1 MNRSFNP
8 FKALLM
14 LPALCLAF
22 MATAQAQ
29 DRQSSV
35 QTVIVSGTVVDE
47 SGQPA
52 VGATVSVDGRT
63 GMGVV
68 ADSKG
73 AFRIQAPVRS
83 TLRVSYMGY
92 ADQTRTVTADL
103 LDWQVQLAPDE
114 NFLEDAVVVGYG
126 VQKKES
132 VVGAISTVSAEQLSN
147 TGTQDLAS
155 ALTGKVSGM
164 LTSVT
169 NGAPGYES
177 TSIMLRGLSS
187 FSASGNSPLV
197 LVDGVERSMATIN
210 PAEVQSVSVLK
221 DASATAV
228 FGSKGANGV
237 ILVTTKTGREGRA
250 KMHATAEMGLTS
262 ALWLPEHIS
271 SVKTIEM
278 ANVALKNDQSFSALY
293 PQSVIDQYLA
303 GTNPYRYPDIDWY
316 KTMMN
321 TFAPSYNASFDIS
334 GGSKRIKYYAMASYY
349 HQGSLIKSLNELGPV
364 KYTQDRISYR
374 LNLNA
379 ALTKTTELILR
390 FGGAITINNSPGTSV
405 NVNET
410 NGSFF
415 DQMYMASG
423 ALFPAYWP
431 ADIYEQY
438 PDPNYPDASGIRL
451 SNNAGQ
457 SVNNPYSYLLHN
469 QWIQNTQYKVLTDLA
484 IKQDLSFIT
493 KGLSAKATVSLTSS
507 YQRKSE
513 SADQTLPLWNIDWDR
528 YDLGAAD
535 IWDTSTADPTYVY
548 TVAPLSVSMS
558 TDAASVV
565 FSHYI
570 EGSLNYAR
578 KFGGHEVTGTAVY
591 NQRQYNSGTSSPA
604 RNQSF
609 VSRVTYNYLQ
619 KYLFEAN
626 LGITGSEQFAPGYR
640 YGIFPSV
647 AAGYTVSKEKFWKRA
662 LPWWSTMKVR
672 FSWGL
677 VGSDVSTSGFLY
689 YTTYQLVTYHGRS
702 HYKEDSA
709 ANDGARWET
718 ADKKD
723 LGIEM
728 GFLKDKL
735 NVNVDLFDEYRYDM
749 LMKPVTTPL
758 VGVAFK
764 EVNAGALKKHGL
776 DIDILWRESL
786 KSGWHYSVGAL
797 LGLNE
802 NRILKY
808 ADIPYN
814 PEYKKYANTPTLSQ
828 RTGST
833 LIDDKYF
840 QTINELHGYP
850 AYTANWSN
858 LIPGVY
864 KFMDY
869 LPDGT
874 IADDDL
880 HVIRGSSYPPCTYG
894 LNFSVGYKG
903 FTLKMVGTGTIGKYI
918 QFKRAYMIPFANG
931 DLRVH
936 EAQLDYWSPTNRDAT
951 APVLTYVD
959 AMYAWGG
966 GSVRTPGYNLALEGY
981 TWRKSDYFSI
991 SELYLGYKFDS
1002 RKLQKKFGIDALT
1015 VKLTCNNLYLFTDL
1029 IDGNPQAQNTA
1040 TSYYPLTRTVKLGA
1054 SVNF

>member
-1 MNRSFNP
+1 MNRLFNP
-8 FKALLM
+8 IKCLLM
-14 LPALCLAF
+14 LSVLCWAALAPAR
-22 MATAQAQ
+22 AQV
-29 DRQSSV
+29 RQSSV
-35 QTVIVSGTVVDE
+35 QKVIVSGTVVDE
-47 SGQPA
+47 NGLPA
-52 VGATVSVDGRT
+52 IGAAVSVDGQPSL
-63 GMGVV
+63 GAVV
-68 ADSKG
+68 DDKG
-73 AFRIQAPVRS
+73 AFRISVPVRS
-83 TLRVSYMGY
+83 IMRVSYLGY
-92 ADQTRTVTADL
+92 SDQTRTVTKDL
-103 LDWQVQLAPDE
+103 LDWYVQLAPDE

-126 VQKKES
+126 VQRKES
-132 VVGAISTVSAEQLSN
+132 VVGAISTVSSEQLAN
-147 TGTQDLAS
+147 TGTQSLAS
-155 ALTGKVSGM
+155 ALSGKVSGM

-169 NGAPGYES
+169 NGAPGFDEA
-177 TSIMLRGLSS
+177 SIMIRGLSS
-187 FSASGNSPLV
+187 FSESGNSPLV
-197 LVDGVERSMATIN
+197 LVDGVERTMSTIN
-210 PAEVQSVSVLK
+210 PTEVQSVSVLK

-237 ILVTTKTGREGRA
+237 ILVTTKTGSEGRA

-271 SVKTIEM
+271 SAQTIEM
-278 ANVALKNDQSFSALY
+278 ANVALKNDQSYAALY
-293 PQSVIDQYLA
+293 PQSVIDAYTA

-316 KTMMN
+316 KIMMN
-321 TFAPSYNASFDIS
+321 KFAPSYNASFDIS
-334 GGSKRIKYYAMASYY
+334 GGSKRIKYYAMANYY
-349 HQGSLIKSLNELGPV
+349 HEGSLLKDINDLGPV

-379 ALTKTTELILR
+379 ALTKTTELALR
-390 FGGAITINNSPGTSV
+390 FGGAITINNCPGTSV
-405 NVNET
+405 NVNVI

-423 ALFPAYWP
+423 AMFPAYWP
-431 ADIYEQY
+431 ADIYDQY

-451 SNNAGQ
+451 SSNAGQ
-457 SVNNPYSYLLHN
+457 STNNPYSYLLYN
-469 QWIQNTQYKVLTDLA
+469 QWLQNTLYRVMTDLSL
-484 IKQDLSFIT
+484 KQDLSFIT

-507 YQRKSE
+507 YQRVSE
-513 SADQTLPLWNIDWDR
+513 SANQTLPLWSIDWDR

-535 IWDTSTADPTYVY
+535 IWNTSVEDATSVYV
-548 TVAPLSVSMS
+548 VSPLSVSMS
-558 TDAASVV
+558 NDASSVV
-565 FSHYI
+565 FNHYI

-578 KFGGHEVTGTAVY
+578 NFGKHEVTATAVY
-591 NQRQYNSGTSSPA
+591 NQRQYNSGTSSPS
-604 RNQSF
+604 RNQSI
-609 VSRVTYNYLQ
+609 VSRVTYNYQQ

-640 YGIFPSV
+640 YGLFPSV
-647 AAGYTVSKEKFWKRA
+647 AVGYTISKEKFWKRA
-662 LPWWSTMKVR
+662 LPWWSTMKMR

-677 VGSDVSTSGFLY
+677 VGSDVATSGFLY
-689 YTTYQLVTYHGRS
+689 YTTYLLVTYYGRS

-723 LGIEM
+723 LGFEL
-728 GFLKDKL
+728 GFLKDRL
-735 NVNVDLFDEYRYDM
+735 NINVDLFDEYRYDM

-758 VGVAFK
+758 VGVGFK
-764 EVNAGALKKHGL
+764 ETNSGALKKHGI
-776 DIDILWRESL
+776 DIDILWRENL
-786 KSGWHYSVGAL
+786 KSGWHYSVGAI

-840 QTINELHGYP
+840 QNINEIHGYP

-869 LPDGT
+869 LPDG
-874 IADDDL
+874 IISDDDL
-880 HVIRGSSYPPCTYG
+880 HVLKGSSYPPCTYG
-894 LNFSVGYKG
+894 LNFSIGYKG
-903 FTLKMVGTGTIGKYI
+903 FTLKAVGTGTLGKYI
-918 QFKRAYMIPFANG
+918 QFKRAYMIPFVGG

-936 EAQLDYWSPTNRDAT
+936 KAQLDYWSPNNRDAS
-951 APVLTYVD
+951 APVLTYLD
-959 AMYAWGG
+959 SMYAWGG
-966 GSVRTPGYNLALEGY
+966 GTMKTPGYNLALEGY
-981 TWRKSDYFSI
+981 TWRNSDYFNI

-1002 RKLQKKFGIDALT
+1002 RKLQERLGIDALT
-1015 VKLTCNNLYLFTDL
+1015 IKLTCNNLYLFTKL